1 MPSAQSKPK
10 TALVLSAGG
19 MFGAYQAG
27 AWRAICDQFKPDMVV
42 GASVGALNGWSI
54 AGGCSAA
61 EVVERWLDPATGQ
74 VLRLKADAGLRRGWF
89 DPAPLRQHARE
100 LHSLYTPRIPFGL
113 VVVEAGRFRNRLVQ
127 HPDVTVEH
135 LTATASIPVC
145 LPSVAIDGRQYL
157 DGGLFDKLPVWAAV
171 EMGATR
177 IVAID
182 CLRISNRWIRT
193 GIGAI
198 RMLKWRRKLPEDL
211 EITLVAP
218 EEALGTWKD
227 AVFWKR
233 ENVER
238 WIEMGERDAS
248 RALAPHTIFRR
259 AS

>member
-1 MPSAQSKPK
+1 
-10 TALVLSAGG
+10 

-27 AWRAICDQFKPDMVV
+27 AWRAICDQFKPDIVV

-61 EVVERWLDPATGQ
+61 EAEERWRDPATGQ
-74 VLRLKADAGLRRGWF
+74 VLRLKADAGLGRGWF
-89 DPAPLRQHARE
+89 DPEPLRQHARE
-100 LHSLYTPRIPFGL
+100 LHGLYTPRIPFGL
-113 VVVEAGRFRNRLVQ
+113 VVVQVGRFRNCL
-127 HPDVTVEH
+127 VEH
-135 LTATASIPVC
+135 PNVTAEHLAATASIPVC
-145 LPSVAIDGRQYL
+145 LPSVGIDGNRYV

-193 GIGAI
+193 GISII
-198 RMLKWRRKLPEDL
+198 RMLKRRRKLPEGVD
-211 EITLVAP
+211 ITLVAP
-218 EEALGTWKD
+218 GEALGTWKD

-238 WIEMGERDAS
+238 WIEMGERDAAS
-248 RALAPHTIFRR
+248 ALALPASFRR